1 MREGDYEGGGD
12 QGMGFRAK
20 FDLERKTQLVFRK
33 GEKGEG
39 NGRVYGC
46 KDAPVFRSKVAEI
59 AGVELHGFYRYAK
72 LLEKL
77 PQWLTEGM
85 IVYLLAFKSS

>member
-1 MREGDYEGGGD
+1 MGGG
-12 QGMGFRAK
+12 R
-20 FDLERKTQLVFRK
+20 
-33 GEKGEG
+33 

-46 KDAPVFRSKVAEI
+46 KDTPVFRSKVAEI